1 MNQAFIWPV
10 PRRYLSSSW
19 WWDMW
24 NPFFGFSLN
33 DLRRIVLKW
42 RWLVKCRTVSRRSI
56 ETHSSNDISKD
67 RQGMLISCFFDG
79 SRWHT
84 NPYRSKGLDQRIF
97 HEKYATV
104 IGFGRPKVDKLGQG
118 SFGACDKVTWV
129 VDGVVS
135 KAFRAFLCEVV
146 FDDLPLEA
154 LRFEDED
161 SYRIA
166 GAAGVL
172 FTTVSEGALLPI
184 LGLGYQMR
192 YLIDWLLLLIIEGT

>member
-1 MNQAFIWPV
+1 
-10 PRRYLSSSW
+10 
-19 WWDMW
+19 
-24 NPFFGFSLN
+24 
-33 DLRRIVLKW
+33 
-42 RWLVKCRTVSRRSI
+42 
-56 ETHSSNDISKD
+56 
-67 RQGMLISCFFDG
+67 
-79 SRWHT
+79 
-84 NPYRSKGLDQRIF
+84 
-97 HEKYATV
+97 
-104 IGFGRPKVDKLGQG
+104 
-118 SFGACDKVTWV
+118 
-129 VDGVVS
+129 
-135 KAFRAFLCEVV
+135 VV